1 MSGDVRVFAD
11 ASALCR
17 AAADESARLFEERC
31 QHAGC
36 STVVL
41 SGGHTPRSLYEIWAR
56 DFGKSLPWRRIHLFW
71 GDERYVPPDDP
82 RSNFRMVREA
92 LLDHV
97 AIPPENVH
105 PMPTNVTPPEAA
117 AKAYEA
123 ALRLQFPASW
133 PEFDLIFLGVGP
145 EGHTA
150 SLFPDSPALALQDR
164 WVAAVTAPSE
174 PPQRLSLTI
183 PVLNHGRNVFVLA
196 AGKEKQEALRHTV
209 PADALG
215 SAEWPISLVR
225 PAGKLVWFLDEAAAG
240 AAAPRH

>member
-1 MSGDVRVFAD
+1 VRVFTD

-17 AAADESARLFEERC
+17 AAAEESAHLFEGRC
-31 QHAGC
+31 QHAGRC
-36 STVVL
+36 TVVL

-56 DFGKSLPWRRIHLFW
+56 DFGGSLPWRRIHLFW
-71 GDERYVPPDDP
+71 GDERYISPDDP

-97 AIPPENVH
+97 DIPPENVH
-105 PMPTNVTPPEAA
+105 PMPTNVSPPEAA

-123 ALRLQFPASW
+123 ALRREFPESW

-150 SLFPDSPALALQDR
+150 SLFPHSPALAIKDR
-164 WVAAVTAPSE
+164 WVAAVTTPAE
-174 PPQRLSLTI
+174 PRQRLSLTL

-209 PADALG
+209 LTEAQG

-225 PAGKLVWFLDEAAAG
+225 PAGNLLWFLDEAARG
-240 AAAPRH
+240 APAPRH